1 MSRNRRNG
9 YEEDT
14 PSFTR
19 GSGSRSRAQ
28 NLHNASYSDYDDEDY
43 TGYGDYGYEDYN
55 TGYADDTFSGV
66 YDDSSEDNNSYNEYD
81 DDDYEDYGEIGSNYD
96 TEDDPNWGYDNFD
109 TFDDMEQTRRARK
122 TLNRANDFVNDFQ
135 TFSPSEKNDMMNNA
149 RRGTNRGDL
158 SKYLEALEKYD
169 RGDINNYEM
178 SKIQR
183 KYANN
188 PFWDTFRP
196 SRDMIKKYGS
206 GNKSTRWP
214 MFKNEGGRWKAEIWR
229 ND

>member
-19 GSGSRSRAQ
+19 GSRGRAQ
-28 NLHNASYSDYDDEDY
+28 NFRNASYDGYDDEDY
-43 TGYGDYGYEDYN
+43 TTISPSYDDY
-55 TGYADDTFSGV
+55 DDTDYST
-66 YDDSSEDNNSYNEYD
+66 YDRDDNL
-81 DDDYEDYGEIGSNYD
+81 DDYEDEDTSSYDEYGEFGSGV
-96 TEDDPNWGYDNFD
+96 DDPNYGYDNYD
-109 TFDDMEQTRRARK
+109 GYEEYEDRTYAPSNRSPRSAGYK
-122 TLNRANDFVNDFQ
+122 SNRANDYVNDVLSS
-135 TFSPSEKNDMMNNA
+135 SPEA
-149 RRGTNRGDL
+149 RRNRFGNGKANNDL
-158 SKYLEALEKYD
+158 SKYLDYLEKYD
-169 RGDINNYEM
+169 RGEINNYEM

-183 KYANN
+183 KYANK

-196 SRDMIKKYGS
+196 SRDLIKKYGS

-214 MFKNEGGRWKAEIWR
+214 MFKNEGGQWRPEFWR

>member
-9 YEEDT
+9 YEENT

-19 GSGSRSRAQ
+19 GSRGRAQ
-28 NLHNASYSDYDDEDY
+28 NFRNASYDDYDDEDY
-43 TGYGDYGYEDYN
+43 TGYGNYKNDYNSDNFADEDYSSYEQDDNLDNYEDE
-55 TGYADDTFSGV
+55 DTSSYDEYGEFGSGV
-66 YDDSSEDNNSYNEYD
+66 
-81 DDDYEDYGEIGSNYD
+81 
-96 TEDDPNWGYDNFD
+96 DDPNYGYDNYD
-109 TFDDMEQTRRARK
+109 GYEEYEDRTYAPSSRTPRSGGYRS
-122 TLNRANDFVNDFQ
+122 NRANDYVNDVLSS
-135 TFSPSEKNDMMNNA
+135 SPAERRNRFGNGRANN
-149 RRGTNRGDL
+149 DL

-188 PFWDTFRP
+188 PFWRTFRP
-196 SRDMIKKYGS
+196 SRDLIKKYGS

-214 MFKNEGGRWKAEIWR
+214 MFKNEGGQWKAEIWR